1 MEKQRLVIIAGP
13 TAVGKTGA
21 SIRLASKRDG
31 EIVSADS
38 MQVYKRMDIGT
49 AKVRVEEMKGI
60 PHHLIDVIEPSEDY
74 NVVRFKEMAKKA
86 VADISSRGKLPII
99 CGGTGFYIQALLY
112 DIDFTE
118 EPDTDI
124 REKLCDMYREKGEL
138 YMHELLRKK
147 DPESAEKIP
156 VNNVKR
162 VIRAIEFYELHG
174 RPISEHNRVERLKE
188 SVYDS
193 RFFVLTD
200 DRSALYERINK
211 RVDDMVKAGLFDEAE
226 ALIKEGIP
234 RSSTAMQGI
243 GYREA
248 YAYLSGE
255 ITRDEAIE
263 LIKRNSRH
271 YAKRQLTWF
280 RREKNVI
287 EINISKCGDIE
298 NEFEKYL
305 W

>member
-1 MEKQRLVIIAGP
+1 MEKQKLIIIAGP
-13 TAVGKTGA
+13 TAVGKSSA
-21 SIRLASKRDG
+21 AVELAKRLDT
-31 EIVSADS
+31 EVISADS
-38 MQVYKRMDIGT
+38 MQVYRSMDIGT
-49 AKVRVEEMKGI
+49 AKITEEEMKGI
-60 PHHLIDVIEPSEDY
+60 PHHLTDVIEPFEDY

-86 VADISSRGKLPII
+86 IDEVLKKGKIPIM

-118 EPDTDI
+118 EDNGGI
-124 REKLCDMYREKGEL
+124 RDEL
-138 YMHELLRKK
+138 YSLYEREGAKYMHSLLEEK
-147 DPESAEKIP
+147 DPESAAAIP

-174 RPISEHNRVERLKE
+174 RKISEHNITERQKE
-188 SVYDS
+188 SAYDS

-200 DRSALYERINK
+200 DRKRLYERINK
-211 RVDDMVKAGLFDEAE
+211 RVDKMVAEGLFDEVR
-226 ALIKEGIP
+226 ALMDEGVP

-243 GYREA
+243 GYRES

-263 LIKRNSRH
+263 LIKTNSRH

-280 RREKNVI
+280 KREKNVI
-287 EINISKCGDIE
+287 YINISESGDII
-298 NEFEKYL
+298 NELEKYL